1 MITDSEKMNF
11 QDAFLGGIAFLAISF
26 ILQAITMWLT
36 RDEREAAGNE
46 KGLAGFSF
54 KWMIVAQLFIT
65 WHAFSIYRRW
75 QMNPSEISTL
85 IEEGILM
92 AFTVIF
98 AVWSL
103 TTFTVRD
110 GKRLISENASLPL
123 GISFGYAYAGSVA
136 MLTGTFDSLREV
148 MIFGHVLTI
157 CAMILLLRP
166 TLRTSRI
173 SSDIFATAKSINIS
187 DTEEKEE
194 PEEETD
200 DESTEEE
207 STEEEEV
214 WQEDEEVNWEE
225 GTDISDGTEWKED
238 DSDVELA
245 D

>member
-1 MITDSEKMNF
+1 
-11 QDAFLGGIAFLAISF
+11 
-26 ILQAITMWLT
+26 
-36 RDEREAAGNE
+36 
-46 KGLAGFSF
+46 
-54 KWMIVAQLFIT
+54 
-65 WHAFSIYRRW
+65 
-75 QMNPSEISTL
+75 
-85 IEEGILM
+85 
-92 AFTVIF
+92 
-98 AVWSL
+98 
-103 TTFTVRD
+103 
-110 GKRLISENASLPL
+110 
-123 GISFGYAYAGSVA
+123 

-207 STEEEEV
+207 EV

-225 GTDISDGTEWKED
+225 GKDISDGTEWKED